1 MNIHH
6 DSEYSQK
13 QLDSLIS
20 HIKQYSEID
29 DSEIILTKGGGYI
42 LAGML
47 SLSYIY
53 TKDYLFGIHLTPILE
68 PNTEEI
74 ILQGDVTTRDFN
86 NKEAHT
92 ESLLE
97 LYFDTDGVPMEVVNK
112 DELYLCDCVKYL
124 KLDYFDKIT
133 INEDKVTGLT
143 YHGDSLSNKTLNS
156 PQLAEYSGYDTLN
169 LYFKD
174 ELLQDGKF
182 INLAIEKLFKSHY
195 KRRVFQNTELDENNF
210 FPTGYDQ
217 HPEEY
222 WYRDFA
228 ITTQINS
235 EFTNIFRGLHP
246 EKF

>member
-13 QLDSLIS
+13 QLDSLIA
-20 HIKQYSEID
+20 HIKKYSEID
-29 DSEIILTKGGGYI
+29 DSEIILTKGGGYL

-74 ILQGDVTTRDFN
+74 ILPGEVTTRDFN
-86 NKEAHT
+86 NEDAHSD
-92 ESLLE
+92 SLIA
-97 LYFDTDGVPMEVVNK
+97 LYFDTDGVPMEIVNK
-112 DELYLCDCVKYL
+112 DELYLCDCVKSL

-133 INEDKVTGLT
+133 INEDKVTELT
-143 YHGDSLSNKTLNS
+143 YHGNTLSNWTENS
-156 PQLAEYSGYDTLN
+156 PQLAEYLGYDILN
-169 LYFKD
+169 LYFKE
-174 ELLQDGKF
+174 ELLKDGRF
-182 INLAIEKLFKSHY
+182 VNSEIEKLFKNHY
-195 KRRVFQNTELDENNF
+195 KRRVFQNTELDEDGV
-210 FPTGYDQ
+210 PTGYDQ

-228 ITTQINS
+228 ITTRINS
-235 EFTNIFRGLHP
+235 EFTNILKGMHP
-246 EKF
+246 DKF